1 MLALGDSLT
10 YGTGATHEESY
21 PAVLAKMTGWNVV
34 NAGVPGETAGQGCA
48 RMADLLAEHR
58 PRLVLVL
65 LGGNDFLRRLPEQ
78 GVRDALARC
87 KADAA
92 SADVAIVLVPVPRL
106 GATGLANASLYDEF
120 ARAADVPLVDAG
132 LSDLLARPSL
142 RADYVHLNAAGYRAL
157 AERVASGLADQGYWS
172 R

>member
-1 MLALGDSLT
+1 VLALGDSLT
-10 YGTGATHEESY
+10 YGTGASREESY
-21 PAVLAKMTGWNVV
+21 PAVLAMITGWNVV

-48 RMADLLAEHR
+48 RMAELLAEHR
-58 PRLVLVL
+58 PQLVLVL

-87 KADAA
+87 KSEAMNYDA
-92 SADVAIVLVPVPRL
+92 AIVLVPVPRI
-106 GATGLANASLYDEF
+106 GATGLANASLYGEF

-142 RADYVHLNAAGYRAL
+142 RSDPVHLNADGYRAL
-157 AERVASGLADQGYWS
+157 AERVATGLADHGYLS

>member
-10 YGTGATHEESY
+10 YGIGASREESY
-21 PAVLAKMTGWNVV
+21 PTMLAKMTGWNVV

-58 PRLVLVL
+58 PQLVLVL
-65 LGGNDFLRRLPEQ
+65 LGGNDFLRRMPEQ
-78 GVRDALARC
+78 GIRDALARC

-92 SADVAIVLVPVPRL
+92 SADVAMVLVPVPRL
-106 GATGLANASLYDEF
+106 GATGLANASLYGEF
-120 ARAADVPLVDAG
+120 ARAANVPIVDAG

-142 RADYVHLNAAGYRAL
+142 RSDHVHLNAAGYRAL
-157 AERVASGLADQGYWS
+157 AEQVATGLADQGYWS